1 MQPKHTAQG
10 SNQTSLN
17 SRHLSSFRLTSG
29 KEVFF
34 YSLKSLESEG
44 AGKLSQLPFSI
55 RVVIE
60 SLLRNLDGKAVKE
73 EDIISLA
80 NWNAKNPAD
89 REIPFKVSRVLMQD
103 FTGVP
108 AVVDLAT
115 MRDFIVN
122 NGMPAEK
129 IQPIMPVDLVI
140 DHSVQV
146 DYFNVV
152 NAISLNQEKE
162 IERNKERYV
171 LLKWASN
178 GFKNF
183 RVLPPSAGI
192 CHQVNLEY
200 LATCVSA
207 KDIGGKTVAYPDTL
221 VGTDS
226 HTTMVNGLGV
236 LGFGVGGI
244 EAEAALLNQPVSF
257 ITPKVLGVHLKGHMK
272 EGITA
277 TDFALT
283 LTRMLREKGVVNMF
297 VEFFGEGMSNLSL
310 PDRATLSNM
319 CPEYGATIAIFP
331 PDEETLNYLKS
342 TGRSPEQ
349 IELVRRY
356 YESQGMFKI
365 DYDKVTYTDVLEVDL
380 GSIVPSISGPSQ
392 PKEQLPLGSVRDNFV
407 NMFLS
412 KDSGIQPDH
421 KINGKDY
428 TRWSSESQGPGNGAI
443 KDAPMHES
451 QKSTIIKYADY
462 DVKLSDGDI
471 VIAAITSCTNTS
483 NPSVMIGAGLLAK
496 KAIEKGLKIDT
507 RKVKTSLAPGSRVV
521 TDYLKKAGLI
531 EPLEKLGFDLVGYGC
546 TTCIGNSGPLIDKQS
561 DAINGNSLDVAAVLS
576 GNRNYEARIH
586 RDVRANYLMSPPLV
600 VAYAIAGNVLKDLT
614 KDPLGMG
621 SDGTPVY
628 LKDVWPSDA
637 DIKKMINEYVS
648 MSMFHDEYGSKI
660 YDVNKYWNA
669 IDSPS
674 GEIFKWDEASTYIRK
689 PPFFDDLELKHGQNP
704 IKDISGAKIL
714 AVFGDSVS
722 TDHISPAGAIG
733 KDSPAGK
740 YLIEKGVEQKDF
752 NTYGARR
759 GNHEVMMRGTFA
771 NNRIKNL
778 MLNGREGGYT
788 IFYPDGAEMS
798 IYEAAIKYKTMGIP
812 LVVFGG
818 IEYGSGSSRDWA
830 AKGPALIGVK
840 AVIAKSFERIHRSN
854 LIGMG
859 IIPIQF
865 DSKDDAKSLGIDYG
879 KEITI
884 KLPSSMK
891 PRDML
896 EMLYYDSKDGA
907 QKSVLL
913 KSRIDTDMEME
924 YFKAGGILNYVLN
937 NIMTES

>member
-1 MQPKHTAQG
+1 MQSGYDTQG
-10 SNQTSLN
+10 VDAVALN
-17 SRHLSSFRLTSG
+17 SRHLSSFKLASG
-29 KEVFF
+29 KEVYF
-34 YSLKSLESEG
+34 YSLKSLEAEG

-60 SLLRNLDGKAVKE
+60 SLLRNLDGKAIKE

-80 NWNAKNPAD
+80 NWDAKNPAD

-108 AVVDLAT
+108 AVVDLAA
-115 MRDFIVN
+115 MRDFMIN
-122 NGMPAEK
+122 KGMPAEK

-146 DYFNVV
+146 DYFNVI
-152 NAISLNQEKE
+152 NAITLNQEKE

-178 GFKNF
+178 GLKNF
-183 RVLPPSAGI
+183 RVVPPSAGI

-200 LATCVSA
+200 IATCVSA
-207 KDIGGKTVAYPDTL
+207 KDMNGKFVAYPDTL

-257 ITPKVLGVHLKGHMK
+257 MTPKVLGVHLKGHMK

-297 VEFFGEGMSNLSL
+297 VEFFGEGIKSLSL

-331 PDEETLNYLKS
+331 PDEETINYMKS
-342 TGRSPEQ
+342 TGRSAEQ

-356 YESQGMFKI
+356 YENQGMFGV
-365 DYDKVTYTDVLEVDL
+365 DYTNVLYTDVLEVDL
-380 GSIVPSISGPSQ
+380 ESIVSSISGPSQ
-392 PKEQLPLGSVRDNFV
+392 PKEQLPLGEVKENFIK
-407 NMFLS
+407 MFLS

-421 KINGKDY
+421 KINSKDY

-451 QKSTIIKYADY
+451 QKSAIIKYADY

-483 NPSVMIGAGLLAK
+483 NPSVMIGVGLLAK
-496 KAIEKGLKIDT
+496 NAVEKGLKIDT

-521 TDYLKKAGLI
+521 TDYLQKAGLM
-531 EPLEKLGFDLVGYGC
+531 EPLEKLGFELVGYGC
-546 TTCIGNSGPLIDKQS
+546 TTCIGNSGPLIEKQS
-561 DAINGNSLDVAAVLS
+561 DAINDNNLDVAAVLS

-600 VAYAIAGNVLKDLT
+600 AAYAIAGNILKDLT
-614 KDPLGMG
+614 KDPLGNAP
-621 SDGTPVY
+621 DGTPVY
-628 LKDVWPSDA
+628 LKDIWPSDVE
-637 DIKKMINEYVS
+637 IKKAVNEYVL
-648 MSMFHDEYGSKI
+648 MSMFNDEYGDKI
-660 YDVNKYWNA
+660 YDVNRYWNA

-674 GEIFKWDEASTYIRK
+674 GDIFKWDENSTYIRK
-689 PPFFDDLELKHGQNP
+689 PPFFEELESERSQKT

-733 KDSPAGK
+733 RDSPAGK
-740 YLIEKGVEQKDF
+740 YLIERGIGQKDF

-778 MLNGREGGYT
+778 ILDGKEGGYT
-788 IFYPDGAEMS
+788 IYYPDGNEMP
-798 IYEAAIKYKTMGIP
+798 IYEAAMKYKGAGIP
-812 LVVFGG
+812 LVVLGG
-818 IEYGSGSSRDWA
+818 VEYGSGSSRDWA

-840 AVIAKSFERIHRSN
+840 AVVAKSFERIHRSN

-859 IIPIQF
+859 IIPLQF
-865 DSKDDAKSLGIDYG
+865 TESDDAKSLDIDYA
-879 KEITI
+879 KDITI

-891 PRDML
+891 PRDTL
-896 EMLYYDSKDGA
+896 EMLYYNSKDGA
-907 QKSVLL
+907 QKSVSL

-937 NIMTES
+937 NMASES

>member
-1 MQPKHTAQG
+1 MQSEHSAQG
-10 SNQTSLN
+10 SNQASSN
-17 SRHLSSFRLTSG
+17 SRHLSSFKLASG
-29 KEVFF
+29 KEIFF

-60 SLLRNLDGKAVKE
+60 SLLRNLDGTAIKE

-89 REIPFKVSRVLMQD
+89 KEIPFKVSRVLMQD

-108 AVVDLAT
+108 AVVDLAS
-115 MRDFIVN
+115 MRDFMADKNIDV
-122 NGMPAEK
+122 EK

-152 NAISLNQEKE
+152 SAISLNQEKE

-183 RVLPPSAGI
+183 RAIPPSAGI

-200 LATCVSA
+200 IATCVSL
-207 KDIGGKTVAYPDTL
+207 KDIDGRPIAYPDTL

-257 ITPKVLGVHLKGHMK
+257 ITPKVLGVRLKGHMN
-272 EGITA
+272 EGVTA

-283 LTRMLREKGVVNMF
+283 LTRMLREKKVVNMF
-297 VEFFGEGMSNLSL
+297 VEFFGEGIKHLSL

-342 TGRSPEQ
+342 TGRSAEQ

-356 YESQGMFKI
+356 YENQGMFEI
-365 DYDKVTYTDVLEVDL
+365 DYAKVIYTDVLEVDL

-392 PKEQLPLGSVRDNFV
+392 PKEQLPLDAVRNNFI

-412 KDSGIQPDH
+412 KDSSVQPDH

-451 QKSTIIKYADY
+451 QKSTIIKYGDY

-496 KAIEKGLKIDT
+496 KAIEKGLKVDT

-521 TDYLKKAGLI
+521 TDYLKKAGLM

-561 DAINGNSLDVAAVLS
+561 DTINGNGLDVAAVLS

-614 KDPLGMG
+614 KDPLGMS

-637 DIKKMINEYVS
+637 EIKKMTNEYVS
-648 MSMFHDEYGSKI
+648 ISLFHDEYGSKM
-660 YDVNKYWNA
+660 YDVNEYWNA

-674 GEIFKWDEASTYIRK
+674 GAIFKWDETSTYIRK
-689 PPFFDDLELKHGQNP
+689 PPFFDGLELKNVQSP
-704 IKDISGAKIL
+704 IKDISEAKIL

-788 IFYPDGAEMS
+788 IYYPDGDEMP
-798 IYEAAIKYKTMGIP
+798 IYEAAIKYKRMGIP

-859 IIPIQF
+859 ILPIQF
-865 DSKDDAKSLGIDYG
+865 NGKDDAKSLAIDYG

-891 PRDML
+891 PRDTL

-907 QKSVLL
+907 QKSVSL

-924 YFKAGGILNYVLN
+924 YFKAGGILNYVLK
-937 NIMTES
+937 NIAYGS

>member
-1 MQPKHTAQG
+1 MQSEHSAQG
-10 SNQTSLN
+10 SNQASSN
-17 SRHLSSFRLTSG
+17 SRHLSSFKLASG
-29 KEVFF
+29 KEIFF

-60 SLLRNLDGKAVKE
+60 SLLRNLDGTAIKE

-89 REIPFKVSRVLMQD
+89 KEIPFKVSRVLMQD

-108 AVVDLAT
+108 AVVDLAS
-115 MRDFIVN
+115 MRDFMADKNIDV
-122 NGMPAEK
+122 EK

-152 NAISLNQEKE
+152 SAISLNQEKE

-183 RVLPPSAGI
+183 RAIPPSAGI

-200 LATCVSA
+200 IATCVSL
-207 KDIGGKTVAYPDTL
+207 KDIDGRPIAYPDTL

-257 ITPKVLGVHLKGHMK
+257 ITPKVLGVRLKGHMN
-272 EGITA
+272 EGVTA

-283 LTRMLREKGVVNMF
+283 LTRMLREKKVVNMF
-297 VEFFGEGMSNLSL
+297 VEFFGEGIKHLSL

-342 TGRSPEQ
+342 TGRSAEQ

-356 YESQGMFKI
+356 YENQGMFEI
-365 DYDKVTYTDVLEVDL
+365 DYAKVIYTDVLEVDL

-392 PKEQLPLGSVRDNFV
+392 PKEQLPLDAVRNNFI

-412 KDSGIQPDH
+412 KDSSVQPDH

-451 QKSTIIKYADY
+451 QKSTIIKYGDY

-496 KAIEKGLKIDT
+496 KAIEKGLKVDT

-521 TDYLKKAGLI
+521 TDYLKKAGLM

-561 DAINGNSLDVAAVLS
+561 DTINGNGLDVAAVLS

-614 KDPLGMG
+614 KDPLGMS

-637 DIKKMINEYVS
+637 EIKKMTNEYVS
-648 MSMFHDEYGSKI
+648 ISLFHDEYGSKM
-660 YDVNKYWNA
+660 YDVNEYWNA

-674 GEIFKWDEASTYIRK
+674 GAIFKWDETSTYIRK
-689 PPFFDDLELKHGQNP
+689 PPFFDGLELKNVQSP

-788 IFYPDGAEMS
+788 IYYPDGDEMP
-798 IYEAAIKYKTMGIP
+798 IYEAAIKYKRMGIP

-859 IIPIQF
+859 ILPIQF
-865 DSKDDAKSLGIDYG
+865 NGKDDAKSLAIDYG

-891 PRDML
+891 PRDTL

-907 QKSVLL
+907 QKSVSL

-924 YFKAGGILNYVLN
+924 YFKAGGILNYVLK
-937 NIMTES
+937 NIAYGS

>member
-1 MQPKHTAQG
+1 MQSEHSAQG
-10 SNQTSLN
+10 SNQASSN
-17 SRHLSSFRLTSG
+17 SRHLSSFKLASG
-29 KEVFF
+29 KEIFF

-55 RVVIE
+55 RVVME
-60 SLLRNLDGKAVKE
+60 SLLRNLDGKAIKE

-80 NWNAKNPAD
+80 NWDAKNPAD
-89 REIPFKVSRVLMQD
+89 KEIPFKVSRVLMQD

-108 AVVDLAT
+108 AVVDLAS
-115 MRDFIVN
+115 MRDFMADKNIDV
-122 NGMPAEK
+122 EK
-129 IQPIMPVDLVI
+129 IQPIMPVDLII

-146 DYFNVV
+146 DYFNVIS
-152 NAISLNQEKE
+152 AISLNQEKE

-183 RVLPPSAGI
+183 RVMPPSAGI

-200 LATCVSA
+200 IATCVSL
-207 KDIGGKTVAYPDTL
+207 KDIDGRSIAYPDTL

-257 ITPKVLGVHLKGHMK
+257 ITPKVLGVHLKGHMN
-272 EGITA
+272 EGVTA

-283 LTRMLREKGVVNMF
+283 LTRMLREKKVVNMF
-297 VEFFGEGMSNLSL
+297 VEFFGEGIKHLSL

-342 TGRSPEQ
+342 TGRSAEQ

-356 YESQGMFKI
+356 YENQGMFEI
-365 DYDKVTYTDVLEVDL
+365 DYAKVIYTDVLEVDL

-392 PKEQLPLGSVRDNFV
+392 PKEQLPLDAVRNNFI

-412 KDSGIQPDH
+412 KDSSIQPDH
-421 KINGKDY
+421 KINSKDY

-462 DVKLSDGDI
+462 EVKLSDGDI

-496 KAIEKGLKIDT
+496 KAIEKGLKVDT

-521 TDYLKKAGLI
+521 TDYLKKAGLM

-561 DAINGNSLDVAAVLS
+561 DAINGNGLDVAAVLS

-600 VAYAIAGNVLKDLT
+600 VAYAIAGNVMKDLT
-614 KDPLGMG
+614 KDPIGVA

-637 DIKKMINEYVS
+637 EIKKMTNEYVS
-648 MSMFHDEYGSKI
+648 ISMFHDEYGSKM

-674 GEIFKWDEASTYIRK
+674 GAIFKWDETSTYIRK
-689 PPFFDDLELKHGQNP
+689 PPFFDGLELKNVQSP
-704 IKDISGAKIL
+704 IKDISRAKIL

-778 MLNGREGGYT
+778 MLNGKEGGYT
-788 IFYPDGAEMS
+788 IYYPDGDEMP
-798 IYEAAIKYKTMGIP
+798 IYEAAIKYKKMGIP

-859 IIPIQF
+859 ILPIQF
-865 DSKDDAKSLGIDYG
+865 NGKDDAKSLAIDYG

-891 PRDML
+891 PRDTL
-896 EMLYYDSKDGA
+896 EMLYYDSKDSA
-907 QKSVLL
+907 QKSVSL

-924 YFKAGGILNYVLN
+924 YFKAGGILNYVLK
-937 NIMTES
+937 NIAYES

>member
-1 MQPKHTAQG
+1 MQSEHSAQG
-10 SNQTSLN
+10 SNQASSN
-17 SRHLSSFRLTSG
+17 SRHLSSFKLASG
-29 KEVFF
+29 KEIFF

-60 SLLRNLDGKAVKE
+60 SLLRNLDGKAIKE

-89 REIPFKVSRVLMQD
+89 KEIPFKVSRVLMQD

-108 AVVDLAT
+108 AVVDLAS
-115 MRDFIVN
+115 MRDFMADKNIDV
-122 NGMPAEK
+122 EK

-152 NAISLNQEKE
+152 SAISLNQEKE

-183 RVLPPSAGI
+183 RAIPPSAGI

-200 LATCVSA
+200 IATCVSL
-207 KDIGGKTVAYPDTL
+207 KDIDGRPIAYPDTL

-257 ITPKVLGVHLKGHMK
+257 ITPKVLGVRLKGHMN
-272 EGITA
+272 EGVTA

-283 LTRMLREKGVVNMF
+283 LTRMLREKKVVNMF
-297 VEFFGEGMSNLSL
+297 VEFFGEGIKHLSL

-342 TGRSPEQ
+342 TGRSAEQ

-356 YESQGMFKI
+356 YENQGMFEI
-365 DYDKVTYTDVLEVDL
+365 DYAKVIYTDVLEVDL

-392 PKEQLPLGSVRDNFV
+392 PKEQLPLDAVRNNFI

-412 KDSGIQPDH
+412 KDSSVQPDH

-451 QKSTIIKYADY
+451 QKSTIIKYGDY

-496 KAIEKGLKIDT
+496 KAIEKGLKVDT

-521 TDYLKKAGLI
+521 TDYLKKAGLM

-561 DAINGNSLDVAAVLS
+561 DTINGNGLDVAAVLS

-614 KDPLGMG
+614 KDPLGMS

-637 DIKKMINEYVS
+637 EIKKMTNEYVS
-648 MSMFHDEYGSKI
+648 ISLFHDEYGSKM
-660 YDVNKYWNA
+660 YDVNEYWNA

-674 GEIFKWDEASTYIRK
+674 GAIFKWDETSTYIRK
-689 PPFFDDLELKHGQNP
+689 PPFFDGLELKNVQSP

-788 IFYPDGAEMS
+788 IYYPDGDEMP
-798 IYEAAIKYKTMGIP
+798 IYEAAIKYKRMGIP

-859 IIPIQF
+859 ILPIQF
-865 DSKDDAKSLGIDYG
+865 NGKDDAKSLAIDYG

-891 PRDML
+891 PRDTL

-907 QKSVLL
+907 QKSVSL

-924 YFKAGGILNYVLN
+924 YFKAGGILNYVLK
-937 NIMTES
+937 NIAYGS